1 MEIDFNQMYANQMPN
16 PIFNDFSNQMAVN
29 QNMNQTNPNQIN
41 MNQNIN
47 QINQNIMDENQNM
60 INMNQNNININPNMN
75 QMNQNMIFNMNPN
88 FNQMYQMN
96 NINNMNQNVNQ
107 INNMNQVDEVVDVL
121 PYIKEPKIILK
132 FSTILSIK
140 KGTYITVKL
149 PKSITKKDLYSIAKS
164 YQYDYNSD
172 IILSYNNYLLPK
184 NNTTIEDFEEGSI
197 INIIENID
205 IPDGSYYKYLMKKNE
220 NYERTFFHF
229 NYTQEKTRQ
238 ADIEFPINITVGE
251 MMKATF
257 SKLLLNS
264 KTSRFVDLHTSLN
277 TKISSYPKGTIFRIY
292 AFIPNISHWMFGE
305 IINVKIKENNKEPS
319 IVTIGTLNSIRQ
331 LIKEI
336 SYKYDVIFPK
346 KKLKKLYIGK
356 HEFFVDEIS
365 DFSLKSIGINENC
378 ECEVE
383 FGYA

>member
-1 MEIDFNQMYANQMPN
+1 M
-16 PIFNDFSNQMAVN
+16 
-29 QNMNQTNPNQIN
+29 
-41 MNQNIN
+41 
-47 QINQNIMDENQNM
+47 
-60 INMNQNNININPNMN
+60 
-75 QMNQNMIFNMNPN
+75 
-88 FNQMYQMN
+88 
-96 NINNMNQNVNQ
+96 
-107 INNMNQVDEVVDVL
+107 
-121 PYIKEPKIILK
+121 
-132 FSTILSIK
+132 
-140 KGTYITVKL
+140 
-149 PKSITKKDLYSIAKS
+149 
-164 YQYDYNSD
+164 
-172 IILSYNNYLLPK
+172 SYNNYLLPK

-229 NYTQEKTRQ
+229 NYYQEKTRQ

-277 TKISSYPKGTIFRIY
+277 TKISSYPKGAIFHIH
-292 AFIPNISHWMFGE
+292 AFIPNIIHWMFGE
-305 IINVKIKENNKEPS
+305 IINVTIKENNKELS
-319 IVTIGTLNSIRQ
+319 IVTIGILNSIRQ
-331 LIKEI
+331 LIREI
-336 SYKYDVIFPK
+336 SYIYTE